1 MASPLLKDKIV
12 MRFDRQLQL
21 FSLEL
26 LLLGS
31 GAPNL
36 FLLS

>member
-1 MASPLLKDKIV
+1 MASPLLKERIV

-31 GAPNL
+31 GAPNI

>member
-1 MASPLLKDKIV
+1 MASPLLKEKIV

-21 FSLEL
+21 VSLEL